1 MKMMHIEKN
10 SCIHNDLLFLLF
22 MSQTY
27 ATPKAKKFR
36 MRCIFVQ
43 KNSPNPCKTLIFTV
57 LQVKL
62 SRIVRWRLFEMFFET
77 FGKILRIFKSYF
89 IANLRYVNL
98 TQF

>member
-43 KNSPNPCKTLIFTV
+43 KNTSTPCKRLIFTV

-62 SRIVRWRLFEMFFET
+62 SCVVCWRLFEMFFET
-77 FGKILRIFKSYF
+77 FGKILRILKAYL
-89 IANLRYVNL
+89 ITYLRDINL